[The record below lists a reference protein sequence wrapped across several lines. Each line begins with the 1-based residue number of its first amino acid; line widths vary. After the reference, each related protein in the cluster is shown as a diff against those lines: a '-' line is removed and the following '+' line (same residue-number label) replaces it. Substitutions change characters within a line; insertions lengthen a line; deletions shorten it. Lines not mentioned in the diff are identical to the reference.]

1 VTVQGRI
8 EAEIIPFPARP
19 APEAGDPRFRDL
31 IGERAWA
38 QLPEATRA
46 RFSKRIAGCA
56 AAVYAGEVVECRFG
70 RAGRLLAN
78 LCRLIGAPLPLSRD
92 AFVPATV
99 SVTEDPVSG
108 GQHWTR
114 VYARRCGAPQVIA
127 SCKSFSGPTGLE
139 ERIGGGVGIALRVA
153 VEGGALHFLSD
164 HYFIAL
170 GRWRLRLPRW
180 LEPGRLTISHVDCNH
195 GLFAFVLALR
205 HARFGELIRQT
216 VMFRELH
223 AVEEGVRC

>member
-1 VTVQGRI
+1 VLVQVGR
-8 EAEIIPFPARP
+8 EAEVIAFPVRP
-19 APEAGDPRFRDL
+19 LPDVGDLRFRAL
-31 IGERAWA
+31 IGEGAWA
-38 QLPEATRA
+38 ELPEATRA
-46 RFSKRIAGCA
+46 RFSKRLAGCA

-70 RAGRLLAN
+70 LAGRLLAN
-78 LCRLIGAPLPLSRD
+78 LGRLIGAPLPLSRD

-114 VYARRCGAPQVIA
+114 VYARRRGAPQVIA

-139 ERIGGGVGIALRVA
+139 ERIGGGVGIALQVA

-170 GRWRLRLPRW
+170 GGGRLRLPRW
-180 LEPGRLTISHVDCNH
+180 LEPGRLTISHIDCNH

-216 VMFRELH
+216 VMFREME
-223 AVEEGVRC
+223 AVDD

>member
-1 VTVQGRI
+1 VTVHGRI
-8 EAEIIPFPARP
+8 EADVIPFPARP
-19 APEAGDPRFRDL
+19 APDAGDPRFRAL

-38 QLPEATRA
+38 ELPAATRA

-56 AAVYAGEVVECRFG
+56 AAVYAGEIVECRFG
-70 RAGRLLAN
+70 LAGRLLVN
-78 LCRLIGAPLPLSRD
+78 LGRLIGAPLPLSRD
-92 AFVPATV
+92 ALVPATV

-114 VYARRCGAPQVIA
+114 VYARRRGASQVIA

-170 GRWRLRLPRW
+170 GSWRLRLPRW
-180 LEPGRLTISHVDCNH
+180 LEPGRLTISHIDCNH

-216 VMFRELH
+216 VMFREME
-223 AVEEGVRC
+223 ASQ